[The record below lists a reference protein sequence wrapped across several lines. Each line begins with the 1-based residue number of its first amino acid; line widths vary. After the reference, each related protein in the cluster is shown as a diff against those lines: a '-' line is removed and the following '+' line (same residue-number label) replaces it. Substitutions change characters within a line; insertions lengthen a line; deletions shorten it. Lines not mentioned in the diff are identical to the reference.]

1 MMLVSQP
8 LTPDNYNTWSRA
20 MIGALKAKNKLSFV
34 DGTFKKP
41 EQKVAAADFHQ
52 WDRCN
57 SLVKTW
63 LVNSISPE
71 LQSSVIYYD
80 LAYQVWEDL
89 KERFSQTNNMQ
100 LYHIESAIHDCVQE
114 AITVSSYFT
123 KLKALWD
130 ERDAAISLPD
140 CDYNTLQHVLAF
152 QQNQKAIKFLMGLN
166 ETFSAV
172 KDQILLMGPLPP
184 VNKVYSLVLRHEKQ
198 HNTTTGKTPVQEAA
212 AFAAKGPDS
221 SKKGADMKCTRCNKD
236 NHTSEDC
243 RAHLKCDY
251 CGRKG
256 HTIDYCRK
264 LKRTD
269 PEQQR
274 SHSKQQRSRG
284 NNVSSNLERQDLG
297 NYFPFTPDQ
306 CKQILTMLNGNKAK
320 ANNVGKV
327 SSLNDLSGP
336 SFGEDDWDGD

>member
-1 MMLVSQP
+1 MAENDDKLKPSGSMEGTTFDVNHSYYLHHSDQPGMMLVSQP

-41 EQKVAAADFHQ
+41 EQKVAAADLHQ

-63 LVNSISPE
+63 L
-71 LQSSVIYYD
+71 
-80 LAYQVWEDL
+80 
-89 KERFSQTNNMQ
+89 
-100 LYHIESAIHDCVQE
+100 
-114 AITVSSYFT
+114 
-123 KLKALWD
+123 ALWD

-172 KDQILLMGPLPP
+172 KDQILLMDPLPP

-198 HNTTTGKTPVQEAA
+198 HNTTTGKTPVQEAT
-212 AFAAKGPDS
+212 AFAARGPDS

-236 NHTSEDC
+236 NHTSADC

-251 CGRKG
+251 CGWKG

-269 PEQQR
+269 LEQQR
-274 SHSKQQRSRG
+274 SHSKQRPRG

-297 NYFPFTPDQ
+297 NSFPFTPDQ
-306 CKQILTMLNGNKAK
+306 CKQILTMLNGNQAK

>member
-20 MIGALKAKNKLSFV
+20 MIGVLKAKNKLSFV

-41 EQKVAAADFHQ
+41 EKKVVAADLHQ
-52 WDRCN
+52 WDQCN

-63 LVNSISPE
+63 LVNSISLE
-71 LQSSVIYYD
+71 IQSSIIYCD

-100 LYHIESAIHDCVQE
+100 LYHIESAIHDCTQGT
-114 AITVSSYFT
+114 ITVSAYFT

-130 ERDAAISLPD
+130 ERDVAISLPD

-172 KDQILLMGPLPP
+172 KDQILLMDPLPL

-198 HNTTTGKTPVQEAA
+198 NDATAGKSSVQEAA
-212 AFAAKGPDS
+212 VFVAKGPDS
-221 SKKGADMKCTRCNKD
+221 NKKYANVKCTRCNKN
-236 NHTSEDC
+236 NHTTEAC
-243 RAHLKCDY
+243 RAHLKCEY
-251 CGRKG
+251 CGWKG

-264 LKRTD
+264 LKRAD
-269 PEQQR
+269 PEQEL
-274 SHSKQQRSRG
+274 STS
-284 NNVSSNLERQDLG
+284 
-297 NYFPFTPDQ
+297 FPFTPDQ
-306 CKQILTMLNGNKAK
+306 CKQIMTMFNNNKAK
-320 ANNVGKV
+320 AHNVGRN

-336 SFGEDDWDGD
+336 SFGEDDWDGE

>member
-1 MMLVSQP
+1 MAENDDKLKPSGSTEGTTFDVNHSYYLHHSDQPGMMLISQP

-41 EQKVAAADFHQ
+41 KQKVAAANLHQ

-100 LYHIESAIHDCVQE
+100 LYHIESAIHDCVQG

-172 KDQILLMGPLPP
+172 KDQILLMDPLPP
-184 VNKVYSLVLRHEKQ
+184 INKVYSLVLRHEKQ
-198 HNTTTGKTPVQEAA
+198 HNTTTGKTPIQEAA
-212 AFAAKGPDS
+212 AFAAK
-221 SKKGADMKCTRCNKD
+221 
-236 NHTSEDC
+236 
-243 RAHLKCDY
+243 
-251 CGRKG
+251 
-256 HTIDYCRK
+256 
-264 LKRTD
+264 
-269 PEQQR
+269 
-274 SHSKQQRSRG
+274 
-284 NNVSSNLERQDLG
+284 
-297 NYFPFTPDQ
+297 
-306 CKQILTMLNGNKAK
+306 
-320 ANNVGKV
+320 
-327 SSLNDLSGP
+327 
-336 SFGEDDWDGD
+336 